1 MMLCLYSNEELLD
14 RTKYECETE
23 LEKELWERLNY
34 TLKDLTETIEALE
47 RENEELKDE
56 IEEYKE
62 SGSIFMEEIEELK
75 ERIEE
80 LENDKDL

>member
-1 MMLCLYSNEELLD
+1 MNLSLYDNEELLD

-34 TLKDLTETIEALE
+34 TLEDLKETIQALE

-62 SGSIFMEEIEELK
+62 SGSIFMGEIEELK

-80 LENDKDL
+80 LESENL